1 MVMSKTKG
9 LPALIFLTLISVQAL
24 FAVCVLPASA
34 ATATSSLKIFAG
46 PTSVPADNQAYGILV
61 VQLLDSHGAPLRA
74 SADTEVRLS
83 SSATNVGAVDQ
94 TVTITKGTSFASASF
109 YATYTP
115 GSTTITAT
123 ATGYPTA
130 QTTITT
136 VAPTPTALAVY
147 VFPPILPA
155 DGSTYQALLVQ
166 LQDAT
171 GTPAKAPVGG
181 IQATLTSSNAT
192 VAATDSS
199 VTIQEGQTYALA
211 NVKTASPGTATITA
225 TTSGYATA
233 QAPLTVQQV
242 GNGATSVKVY
252 LVPPKIQAD
261 GNSYQQIAVELQDS
275 KGKLAQAATDMV
287 ITLASSNTAVA
298 TVDPS
303 VTINAA
309 QAFAL
314 ARFSATYKAGTTT
327 ITATATNYTTSQA
340 TLTTTGASP
349 AKLVVYALPA
359 TLPADAQAYN
369 CIQVQLQDASGKPA
383 RDLTQ
388 DTTIYLSTSAP
399 EAGNV
404 TNSVTIPSGQTQTT
418 GTFTATCAAGASTI
432 TAQASGYTS
441 GQAKITTYLIDP
453 ISLNVTVT
461 ADPSALAPG
470 NQTTITAYVSYN
482 GLGPVLGANVN
493 FTSNKGGTM
502 NKTQEIGNGYY
513 TTVFTAPKTTT
524 PIVCTISA
532 NASKTGYNSTGGK
545 VQVTVDLNFA
555 QAKGT
560 LLLQVMGSNG
570 SPVTAATITSKT
582 QPVGVQ
588 MLSSTTNASGY
599 VAFQNIPAGNYT
611 LQVVK
616 TGYSTTTK
624 TIQYAGNQMSKQNV
638 IMSKNATEPVSLP
651 IVGGIVAA
659 AVVAVVVAFMYIRK
673 RHTKPV
679 EAEDPQDK
687 KAKIKKAA

>member
-1 MVMSKTKG
+1 MFKTKT
-9 LPALIFLTLISVQAL
+9 LPVLIFLTLISVQAL
-24 FAVCVLPASA
+24 FAMCVLPASA
-34 ATATSSLKIFAG
+34 ATATPSLKIFAG

-61 VQLLDSHGAPLRA
+61 VQLQDSKGAPLRA

-83 SSATNVGAVDQ
+83 SSATSVGTVDQ
-94 TVTITKGTSFASASF
+94 TVTITQGTTAASASF

-136 VAPTPTALAVY
+136 VAPIPTALAVY
-147 VFPPILPA
+147 AFPPILPA

-166 LQDAT
+166 LQDST

-192 VAATDSS
+192 IADTDSS
-199 VTIQEGQTYALA
+199 VTIPEGETYALA
-211 NVKTASPGTATITA
+211 NVKTASPGAVTIT
-225 TTSGYATA
+225 TTASGYTTG
-233 QAPLTVQQV
+233 QTTLTVQQV
-242 GNGATSVKVY
+242 GNGATSIKVY

-275 KGKLAQAATDMV
+275 KGKLAQATTDMAV
-287 ITLASSNTAVA
+287 TLASSNTAIA

-303 VTINAA
+303 VTILAA

-314 ARFSATYKAGTTT
+314 AKFTTTYKPGTTT

-340 TLTTTGASP
+340 TLTTTGSSP
-349 AKLVVYALPA
+349 AKLAVFALPA

-369 CIQVQLQDASGKPA
+369 CIQVQLQDASGKPV

-388 DTTIYLSTSAP
+388 DTTVYLSTSTP

-404 TNSVTIPSGQTQTT
+404 TNAVTIPSGQTQTT
-418 GTFTATCAAGASTI
+418 GTFTATCAAGSSTI
-432 TAQASGYTS
+432 TAQASGITS
-441 GQAKITTYLIDP
+441 GQTKITTYRIDTVF
-453 ISLNVTVT
+453 LNVTVT

-482 GLGPVLGANVN
+482 DTGPALGANLN
-493 FTSNKGGTM
+493 FTSNKGGTLT
-502 NKTQEIGNGYY
+502 KTQEIGNGTYAAI
-513 TTVFTAPKTTT
+513 FTAPKSST
-524 PIVCTISA
+524 PIICTISA
-532 NASKTGYNSTGGK
+532 NATKTGYNSTMGK
-545 VQVTVDLNFA
+545 AQVTVDYNFA
-555 QAKGT
+555 QLKGT
-560 LLLQVMGSNG
+560 LLLQVIGSNG
-570 SPVTAATITSKT
+570 SPVTAATITSTT
-582 QPVGVQ
+582 QPAGVQ
-588 MLSSTTNASGY
+588 ILSSTTNDSGY

-611 LQVVK
+611 LQVAK
-616 TGYSTTTK
+616 TGYSTTTQ
-624 TIQYAGNQMSKQNV
+624 TIQFAGNQMSKQNV
-638 IMSKNATEPVSLP
+638 MLSKDTSDPVSLP
-651 IVGGIVAA
+651 IVGGIAAA
-659 AVVAVVVAFMYIRK
+659 AVVAVLAAFMHMRK

-687 KAKIKKAA
+687 KAKIKKEA

>member
-1 MVMSKTKG
+1 MSKTKT
-9 LPALIFLTLISVQAL
+9 LPVLIVLLLISAQAL
-24 FAVCVLPASA
+24 FAVCVFPASA

-83 SSATNVGAVDQ
+83 SSATNVGTVDQ
-94 TVTITKGTSFASASF
+94 TVTITQGNTAASASF

-147 VFPPILPA
+147 ALPPILPA
-155 DGSTYQALLVQ
+155 DGSTYEALLVQ
-166 LQDAT
+166 LQDST

-192 VAATDSS
+192 VAAADSS
-199 VTIQEGQTYALA
+199 VTIPEGETYALV

-225 TTSGYATA
+225 TASGYATG
-233 QAPLTVQQV
+233 QATLTVQQA
-242 GNGATSVKVY
+242 GNDATSIKVY

-275 KGKLAQAATDMV
+275 KGKLAQATTDMAV
-287 ITLASSNTAVA
+287 TLASSNTAIA

-309 QAFAL
+309 QTFAI
-314 ARFSATYKAGTTT
+314 AKFTTTFKAGTTSF
-327 ITATATNYTTSQA
+327 TATATNYTTSQA
-340 TLTTTGASP
+340 TLTTTGSSP
-349 AKLVVYALPA
+349 AKIAVYALPA
-359 TLPADAQAYN
+359 TLPADARAYN
-369 CIQVQLQDASGKPA
+369 CLQVQLQDASGKPA
-383 RDLTQ
+383 RDPTQ
-388 DTTIYLSTSAP
+388 DTTIYLSTSARD
-399 EAGNV
+399 AGNV
-404 TNSVTIPSGQTQTT
+404 TDSVTIPSGQTQTT

-453 ISLNVTVT
+453 VFLNVTVT

-470 NQTTITAYVSYN
+470 NATTITAYVSYN
-482 GLGPVLGANVN
+482 GMGPVLGATVN
-493 FTSNKGGTM
+493 FTSNKGGSM

-513 TTVFTAPKTTT
+513 TTVFTAPKTST

-532 NASKTGYNSTGGK
+532 NATKTGYNSTIGK
-545 VQVTVDLNFA
+545 VQITDDLNFA

-560 LLLQVMGSNG
+560 LLLQVLGSNN
-570 SPVTAATITSKT
+570 SPVTGAAITSKT
-582 QPVGVQ
+582 QPTGVPV
-588 MLSSTTNASGY
+588 LSGTTNASGY
-599 VAFQNIPAGNYT
+599 AAFQNIPAGNYT
-611 LQVVK
+611 LQIAK
-616 TGYSTTTK
+616 TGYSTTTQ
-624 TIQYAGNQMSKQNV
+624 TIQFAGNQMAGHSVKL
-638 IMSKNATEPVSLP
+638 STNATEPISLP

-659 AVVAVVVAFMYIRK
+659 AVIAVLAAFMFIRK
-673 RHTKPV
+673 RRTKPV

-687 KAKIKKAA
+687 KAKIKKTA